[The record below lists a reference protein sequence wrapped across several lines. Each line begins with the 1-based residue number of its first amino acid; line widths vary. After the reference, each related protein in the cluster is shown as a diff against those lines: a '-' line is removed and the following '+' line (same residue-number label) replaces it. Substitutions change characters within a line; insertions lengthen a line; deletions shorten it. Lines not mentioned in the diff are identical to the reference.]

1 MAFYRVWR
9 RTGLPGAAG
18 HRGEGLDGLREDGK
32 GEDDAIMMRM
42 MMML

>member
-1 MAFYRVWR
+1 MALYRVWR
-9 RTGLPGAAG
+9 RTGLQGAAG

-32 GEDDAIMMRM
+32 GEDDAMM